1 METPADADETA
12 AAAASALI
20 SPSAAF
26 VCTSSCPVFFCGF
39 QEQLGAVASRFCHSF
54 SSPCLPRFASV
65 FLPKLANNAS
75 PLLCGQLVSIHP
87 SIHPSFS
94 VTAHCALWVTGELEP
109 ISAVSGRKINSDWIC
124 FLLEVDKIDEQSW
137 KVSDQA
143 ASPLRPPHSHA
154 SVQSAVCRRR

>member
-20 SPSAAF
+20 SPAAAF

-39 QEQLGAVASRFCHSF
+39 QEQLGTVASRFCHSF
-54 SSPCLPRFASV
+54 KSPYLQGFVSV
-65 FLPKLANNAS
+65 FLPKQCESNA
-75 PLLCGQLVSIHP
+75 LWTTGVHP
-87 SIHPSFS
+87 SIHPYFS

-109 ISAVSGRKINSDWIC
+109 ISAVSGRKINSDWIR
-124 FLLEVDKIDEQSW
+124 FLLEVAKIDEQSW
-137 KVSDQA
+137 EVSDQA

-154 SVQSAVCRRR
+154 SVQSAVRRRR